1 MAVKPKPE
9 ISNVPTQY
17 NQQKSKL
24 STIREVVEIVALLAL
39 IALCVIIAYYALKTA
54 PRVRQTVEDL
64 DRSVI
69 IIGAT
74 ATNLEKASR
83 VWQQASQ
90 DQASV
95 TSKAMSNVSA
105 AAAAV
110 TSLAFHTD
118 SSINSNL
125 IPSLTATVRDQ
136 NAQLVETQHE
146 LQKQLAGVGA
156 VTASTQQMIV
166 DADVQIKNPDIA
178 ATFKS
183 VAVTTD
189 QAAKTMTK
197 VQEGVTYEVNEIMK
211 PVKKV
216 KVALEFA
223 ATIIGKLL
231 GL

>member
-1 MAVKPKPE
+1 M
-9 ISNVPTQY
+9 PTRY
-17 NQQKSKL
+17 NQQRSKL
-24 STIREVVEIVALLAL
+24 STIREVVQIVALLAI
-39 IALCVIIAYYALKTA
+39 IALCAIIAYYALKTA
-54 PRVRQTVEDL
+54 PRVGQTVEDL

-110 TSLAFHTD
+110 TSLALHTD

-125 IPSLTATVRDQ
+125 IPSLTATVSDQ
-136 NAQLVETQHE
+136 NAQLVETQRE

-156 VTASTQQMIV
+156 VTASTQRMIA
-166 DADVQIKNPDIA
+166 DADTQVKNPDIA

-183 VAVTTD
+183 VATTTNE
-189 QAAKTMTK
+189 AAGTMTSIHR
-197 VQEGVTYEVNEIMK
+197 GVDYEVSELMK
-211 PVKKV
+211 PISKV
-216 KVALEFA
+216 KAVALAVLKA
-223 ATIIGKLL
+223 AGIFFGY
-231 GL
+231 